1 MDVSVLRGTHSLVVL
16 GDGEVIG
23 PKLHL
28 GCPSTRSFPIIV
40 VMSLVV
46 N

>member
-1 MDVSVLRGTHSLVVL
+1 MPRGKRSLVVL

-23 PKLHL
+23 PKLHH
-28 GCPSTRSFPIIV
+28 CCQPSIDPCSSLIIV
-40 VMSLVV
+40 VVLLIV